1 MPRSLPPSLSA
12 ALTSLRSAQGWT
24 QKELARALGISTK
37 TLSFHERGRSE
48 LTRERLETIV
58 ALMGLDSADVDAT
71 LLALEQ
77 VRGRAEPAGSPVGP
91 TREERRIIERTAAA
105 MARSAARVTRSEL
118 TRSFQAP
125 RIEQARREAGE
136 LWAVLKARPARERRG
151 LVESAGEYQS
161 WALCERL
168 CAESERAAAA
178 DARRAV
184 ELAELAVR
192 VAGRVPGEESWRSRL
207 QGYAW
212 AHLGNARRVASD
224 LPGAEE
230 AFAKARPLWESGAA
244 GDPGLLSEGQVLDL
258 EASLRRGQ
266 RRFGEALSLHDRA
279 LAVTQA
285 ASQGFI
291 LLNKAFT
298 LEQMGLFEP
307 AIEVLE
313 RAALRVE
320 TRHGLRLLCV
330 LRFNS
335 AVNLCH
341 LGRHADAE
349 ALLPEM
355 RGLAAQLGNELDLV
369 RVLWLEGRVAA
380 GLGQMDKA
388 LGALSR
394 VREDFVSRG
403 IAYDAALASLE
414 LAVLLLEWR
423 RTGQVKALA
432 RQMAPIFQAQG
443 VHREALAALRLFC
456 RAADQET
463 ATVEMARRLV
473 EYLHRARHD
482 PRLRFSDMENGSP

>member
-48 LTRERLETIV
+48 LTRERLETMV
-58 ALMGLDSADVDAT
+58 ALMGLDSADIDAT

-77 VRGRAEPAGSPVGP
+77 VRGRAEPVVSPVGP

-125 RIEQARREAGE
+125 RIEQARREAGK
-136 LWAVLKARPARERRG
+136 LWAALKARPARERRA
-151 LVESAGEYQS
+151 LVESAREYQS

-192 VAGRVPGEESWRSRL
+192 VAVRVPGEESWRSRL

-230 AFAKARPLWESGAA
+230 AFGKARPLWEAGAA

-258 EASLRRGQ
+258 EASLRRAQGG
-266 RRFGEALSLHDRA
+266 FDEALGLHDRA
-279 LAVTQA
+279 LMVTQA
-285 ASQGFI
+285 EDQGYI
-291 LLNKAFT
+291 LVSKALT
-298 LEQMGLFEP
+298 LEQMGQMERS
-307 AIEVLE
+307 IETLKL
-313 RAALRVE
+313 AALRVDAK
-320 TRHGLRLLCV
+320 HKPRLWFALQ
-330 LRFNS
+330 FNL
-335 AVNLCH
+335 AVNLSH
-341 LGRHADAE
+341 LGLHSE
-349 ALLPEM
+349 AAALVPEM
-355 RGLAAQLGNELDLV
+355 RRIAIQLSKKLDSV
-369 RVLWLEGRVAA
+369 RILWLEARIAA
-380 GLGQMDKA
+380 GLGRPHEA
-388 LGALSR
+388 LGILSQ
-394 VREDFVSRG
+394 VQEEFISCG

-414 LAVLLLEWR
+414 LAVLHLEQ
-423 RTGQVKALA
+423 GHVKEVKALA
-432 RQMAPIFQAQG
+432 RQMSPIFQSQG
-443 VHREALAALRLFC
+443 VCRQVLAAFLLF
-456 RAADQET
+456 RQASAKEESKPASTFNESRD
-463 ATVEMARRLV
+463 
-473 EYLHRARHD
+473 
-482 PRLRFSDMENGSP
+482 

>member
-1 MPRSLPPSLSA
+1 MPRSLPPPLSA
-12 ALTSLRSAQGWT
+12 VLTSLRSAQGWT

-48 LTRERLETIV
+48 LTRERLETMV
-58 ALMGLDSADVDAT
+58 ALMGLGSEDIDAT

-77 VRGRAEPAGSPVGP
+77 IRGRAETAVSPVGP

-136 LWAVLKARPARERRG
+136 LWAALKARPARERRA
-151 LVESAGEYQS
+151 LVESAGEYRS

-230 AFAKARPLWESGAA
+230 AFAKACPLWEAGAA
-244 GDPGLLSEGQVLDL
+244 GDPGLLPEGQVLDL

-266 RRFGEALSLHDRA
+266 RRLGEALSLHDRA
-279 LAVTQA
+279 LAVTQPA
-285 ASQGFI
+285 NQGFI

-298 LEQMGLFEP
+298 LEQMGRFEP
-307 AIEVLE
+307 AIEALE
-313 RAALRVE
+313 RAALRVDA
-320 TRHGLRLLCV
+320 RSGLRLLCV

-341 LGRHADAE
+341 LGRYGDAE
-349 ALLPEM
+349 ALLPEV
-355 RGLAAQLGNELDLV
+355 RGLAAQLGNELDLA
-369 RVLWLEGRVAA
+369 RVLWLEGRIAA
-380 GLGQMDKA
+380 GLKQVKKA

-394 VREDFVSRG
+394 VREEFISRG

-414 LAVLLLEWR
+414 LAALHLEQG

-432 RQMAPIFQAQG
+432 RQMAPVFQSQG
-443 VHREALAALRLFC
+443 VHREALAALQLFC
-456 RAADQET
+456 QAADQEI

-473 EYLHRARHD
+473 EYLHRARQD
-482 PRLRFSDMENGSP
+482 PKLRFSETEAGSL

>member
-1 MPRSLPPSLSA
+1 MPRSLPPPLSA
-12 ALTSLRSAQGWT
+12 ALTSLRSAQGWA
-24 QKELARALGISTK
+24 QRELARALGISTK

-48 LTRERLETIV
+48 LTRERLETMV
-58 ALMGLDSADVDAT
+58 ALMGLGSEDIDAT

-77 VRGRAEPAGSPVGP
+77 IRGRAEPAVSPVGP

-136 LWAVLKARPARERRG
+136 LWAALKARPARERRA
-151 LVESAGEYQS
+151 LVESAGEYRS

-192 VAGRVPGEESWRSRL
+192 VAARVPGEESWRSRL

-230 AFAKARPLWESGAA
+230 AFAKARPLWQAGAA
-244 GDPGLLSEGQVLDL
+244 GDPGLLPEGQVLDL
-258 EASLRRGQ
+258 EASLRRDQ
-266 RRFGEALSLHDRA
+266 RRLGEALSLHNRA
-279 LAVTQA
+279 LAVTLA

-298 LEQMGLFEP
+298 LEQIGRFEP

-313 RAALRVE
+313 EAALRVDSRRE
-320 TRHGLRLLCV
+320 SRLWFA
-330 LRFNS
+330 LRFQL
-335 AVNLCH
+335 AVNLDH
-341 LGRHADAE
+341 LGRHTEAE
-349 ALLPEM
+349 ALLPEV
-355 RGLAAQLGNELDLV
+355 RGLAVQLGNELDQI

-414 LAVLLLEWR
+414 LAALLLEWR

-432 RQMAPIFQAQG
+432 RQMAPVFQSQG

-482 PRLRFSDMENGSP
+482 PRLRFSNMENGSP